1 MILRMTFVRMLAV
14 ALIALGFARPAAGQG
29 AGIASDGSDR
39 ADGADGSDPGAPV
52 ATFRATTLVRER
64 PLASATASVTVLD
77 RETIESSGARTVADV
92 LRFVPGVDVTS
103 GGARGSLTT
112 AQIRGGDPN
121 FTLVL
126 LDGVPL
132 NDSTYQVG
140 DVYDLQ
146 GLPASAIERIEV
158 VRGPLS
164 SFYGSTGLA
173 GAINIVTR
181 QGQAGP
187 GAAEVEAMAGDAS
200 LRQGN
205 GAFSG
210 SLASRGTW
218 FLGASWEEEAE
229 RVAAESFEHL
239 GMVGNLMLP
248 VGSGGRLHLQARGA
262 SWEADDYPDA
272 SGGPVYGSGELRTSE
287 HGEASLGAELLLEGR
302 RPQRWTAAVY
312 HHTMD
317 RETPA
322 VPPALPP
329 TAEETAFTRLRA
341 GWGVTLWTA
350 ESFLWTAG
358 VDVQREEGD
367 NESLLLLPPEFG
379 GAVPGDYGITR
390 TLPGATTELTWNR
403 EHLAVEI
410 GSRFDLPEDHAAQ
423 WSPRVGLSWRPRL
436 LGGNGG
442 GRVHASAGRAFKM
455 PSFFALA
462 SPPQLG
468 GNPALRPETA
478 LGGDL
483 GIEGPLF
490 PSRLAGLDGGL
501 TVFYNRF
508 ENLIDFDF
516 ESFSHVNRSEVEARG
531 IEARLDW
538 RPTSRLALHANGTWQ
553 EVEDLATQAHLRH
566 RPKRVGG
573 ARAVWTP
580 RPEVDLQLDLQAVS
594 ESFDEQIPVPERDTV
609 PGHELLG
616 LSASWQVAGS
626 WRLRARIDNL
636 TDEAYEELIGFPGA
650 GRSFRLG
657 LRYSRTGARTSAR
670 TSARPAR

>member
-1 MILRMTFVRMLAV
+1 MIPRMRRDIRALA
-14 ALIALGFARPAAGQG
+14 ALLFLSALASPAAGDG
-29 AGIASDGSDR
+29 SDGSDQSVQS
-39 ADGADGSDPGAPV
+39 DGSAGSSEPV
-52 ATFRATTLVRER
+52 ATFQATTLVRER
-64 PLASATASVTVLD
+64 PLESATAAVTVLD
-77 RETIESSGARTVADV
+77 REAIESSGARTVADV
-92 LRFVPGVDVTS
+92 LRFVPGVDVTT
-103 GGARGSLTT
+103 GGGRGGLAT

-126 LDGVPL
+126 IDGVPV
-132 NDSTYQVG
+132 NDSVYQVG
-140 DVYDLQ
+140 DVFDLQ
-146 GLPASAIERIEV
+146 GLPASAVERIEV

-181 QGQAGP
+181 QGEGGP
-187 GAAEVEAMAGDAS
+187 LAAEVEAMAGDAS
-200 LRQGN
+200 LRAGS

-210 SLASRGTW
+210 SLGSGTW

-229 RVAAESFEHL
+229 RIAAESYEHL
-239 GMVGNLMLP
+239 GMTGSLDLP
-248 VGSGGRLHLQARGA
+248 AGPDGRLRLRARGA

-272 SGGPVYGSGELRTSE
+272 SGGPVYGTGELRTSE

-312 HHTMD
+312 RHTMD

-329 TAEETAFTRLRA
+329 SVEETVFTRLRA
-341 GWGVTLWTA
+341 GWGMTLLAT
-350 ESFLWTAG
+350 ESLHWAAG
-358 VDVQREEGD
+358 VDVQREEGE
-367 NESLLLLPPEFG
+367 NESVLVLPPDFG
-379 GAVPGDYGITR
+379 GAVSGDYSVTR
-390 TLPGATTELTWNR
+390 TLPGATTELTWER
-403 EHLAVEI
+403 GRFTVEL

-423 WSPRVGLSWRPRL
+423 WSPRLGLSWR
-436 LGGNGG
+436 LGGGET
-442 GRVHASAGRAFKM
+442 RLRASAGRAFKM

-468 GNPALRPETA
+468 GNPGLRPETV

-483 GIEGPLF
+483 GIEAEPA
-490 PSRLAGLDGGL
+490 AGLSGGL
-501 TVFYNRF
+501 TVFYNRY
-508 ENLIDFDF
+508 EDLIDFDF
-516 ESFSHVNRSEVEARG
+516 ATFSHVNRSEVEARG

-538 RPTSRLALHANGTWQ
+538 RPTPRLALHANGTWQ
-553 EVEDLATQAHLRH
+553 EVEDLATQARLRH

-573 ARAVWTP
+573 ARLVWSP
-580 RPEVDLQLDLQAVS
+580 RAEIDLQLDLQAVS
-594 ESFDEQIPVPERDTV
+594 RSFDEQIPVPERDTV
-609 PGHELLG
+609 PGHEILG
-616 LSASWQVAGS
+616 LSASWRLAES

-657 LRYSRTGARTSAR
+657 LRWSSR
-670 TSARPAR
+670 